1 MEETVTIKVEN
12 LKKAAELAGGHADVI
27 KALAPEVF
35 EPEVHDEVG
44 SIYDHYGYTYMVI
57 RNADVNRMLVN
68 IDRGCQGYYDH
79 SDTGKQQLRS
89 PVLFRDHLAEML
101 KKGHLKYL
109 GHQRDIMTIKR

>member
-44 SIYDHYGYTYMVI
+44 SIYQMFNDIYMI
-57 RNADVNRMLVN
+57 TKCGFNEYILVN
-68 IDRGCQGYYDH
+68 IDKNKWYEYSRH
-79 SDTGKQQLRS
+79 GKQYPRKS
-89 PVLFRDHLAEML
+89 TEFKAHIKSMVDV
-101 KKGHLKYL
+101 GTLKYL